1 MTLPTAYE
9 HSDFPMLEENVY
21 RGMSI
26 LLLLLLIFAS
36 EVTGQLAT
44 EDSEDVQV

>member
-1 MTLPTAYE
+1 
-9 HSDFPMLEENVY
+9 
-21 RGMSI
+21 MSI

-44 EDSEDVQV
+44 EDSEDVQVWTNRQWLHMLKWCPSIK